1 MGQNFANAGIY
12 LIQTFVGLYVLLI
25 MIRFL
30 MQISRVDYYNPIC
43 QGIVKFTD
51 PAIGPFRRLIPTVLG
66 VDFATL
72 AVAFVIQ
79 LIAVVVIMMLSGYP
93 IIAPLYLAWVALGL
107 FSMILNIYFFA
118 LIIMVISSW
127 IAPSSNHPALALVHQ
142 ITDPICIPAR
152 KLLPAMG
159 GLDLSIIIVF
169 AALHII
175 DEILVIKPIA
185 QTLSVPAGL
194 ILGLP

>member
-51 PAIGPFRRLIPTVLG
+51 PAIGPFRRLFPTVRG

-79 LIAVVVIMMLSGYP
+79 LIAVVVIMMLSGYQM
-93 IIAPLYLAWVALGL
+93 IEPLYLAWVALGL
-107 FSMILNIYFFA
+107 FSMIFNIYFFA

-127 IAPSSNHPALALVHQ
+127 IAPGSNHPALALVHQ

-159 GLDLSIIIVF
+159 GLDLSIILVF

-185 QTLSVPAGL
+185 QTLGVPAGL

>member
-51 PAIGPFRRLIPTVLG
+51 PAIGPFRRLIPTVRG

>member
-1 MGQNFANAGIY
+1 MGQNLASAGVY

-51 PAIGPFRRLIPTVLG
+51 PAIGPFRLLLPIIRG

-79 LIAVVVIMMLSGYP
+79 LIAIVIIMMLYGIPMMDP
-93 IIAPLYLAWVALGL
+93 IYLAWVALGL
-107 FSMILNIYFFA
+107 FSMIFNIYFFA

-127 IAPSSNHPALALVHQ
+127 IAPGSNHPALALVHQ
-142 ITDPICIPAR
+142 LTDPICTPAR

-159 GLDLSIIIVF
+159 GLDLSIILVF

-185 QTLSVPAGL
+185 QSLGVPAGL

>member
-1 MGQNFANAGIY
+1 MGQNLASAGVY

-51 PAIGPFRRLIPTVLG
+51 PAIRPFRTFLPTIRG

-79 LIAVVVIMMLSGYP
+79 MMAVTIIMMLYGNP
-93 IIAPLYLAWVALGL
+93 IFHPIYLAWVSLGL
-107 FSMILNIYFFA
+107 FSMIFNIYFFA

-127 IAPSSNHPALALVHQ
+127 IAPYSSHPALALVHQ
-142 ITDPICIPAR
+142 ITDPICTPAR
-152 KLLPAMG
+152 KLLPPMG
-159 GLDLSIIIVF
+159 GLDLSIILVF

-185 QTLSVPAGL
+185 ISLHVPAGL

>member
-51 PAIGPFRRLIPTVLG
+51 PAIGPFRRLIPTVRG

-79 LIAVVVIMMLSGYP
+79 LIAVVVIMMLSGYQM
-93 IIAPLYLAWVALGL
+93 IEPLYLAWVALGL
-107 FSMILNIYFFA
+107 FSMIFNIYFFA